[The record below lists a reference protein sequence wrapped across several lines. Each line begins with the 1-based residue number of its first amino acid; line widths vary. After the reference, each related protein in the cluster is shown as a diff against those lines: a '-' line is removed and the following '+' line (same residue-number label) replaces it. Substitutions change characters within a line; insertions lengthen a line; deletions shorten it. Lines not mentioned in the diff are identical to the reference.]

1 MQALARKQ
9 WFKRAREL
17 GMVSEEALETPTTNE
32 ADELDETV
40 LQQDVPD
47 DESIVAAEMSEM
59 NRHSSSESS
68 ADE

>member
-1 MQALARKQ
+1 
-9 WFKRAREL
+9 
-17 GMVSEEALETPTTNE
+17 MVSEEALETPTTNE

-47 DESIVAAEMSEM
+47 DESTVAAEMSEM